1 MKILGIHHLGV
12 AVRDLEK
19 SVARWTSLFGAKS
32 SPVEEL
38 PRGGVRLAQL
48 RFPEGPAVEL
58 VSPAGENS
66 PLSKFL
72 ADRGEG
78 IHHLTL
84 TVEDIEAAMEELRDS
99 GLQLLTDNPQEGA
112 DGSRIVFVHPK
123 SFGGIL
129 LELRESHREPEPG
142 SIARK
147 VISS

>member
-19 SVARWTSLFGAKS
+19 SVARWMSLFGAKS

-38 PRGGVRLAQL
+38 PERGVRLAQL
-48 RFPEGPAVEL
+48 RFSEGPAVEL

-66 PLSKFL
+66 PLARFL
-72 ADRGEG
+72 DERGEG

-84 TVEDIEAAMEELRDS
+84 EVDDIETAMRELGRS
-99 GLQLLTDNPQEGA
+99 GLQLLEDRPQEGA
-112 DGSRIVFVHPK
+112 EGSRIVFIHPR

-129 LELRESHREPEPG
+129 LELRESRRESGPG
-142 SIARK
+142 SI
-147 VISS
+147 SG